1 MLNKKLGSGSGLSLN
16 DDFIKTSTYLT
27 VAFVFMTA
35 INIFAYFTIINMSEK
50 YSTLNSAAINI
61 KLKATNANL
70 MFREILGGY
79 TDKDMNVVWDIV
91 NSARKNCLSL
101 REIGESGTL
110 EGKLNVY
117 KEAMLKFYTSAEEK
131 MTPEKKKLIE
141 DFNASYDDLAGA
153 VDRIERDL
161 SLMVA
166 NKLMIFKVLYIILLL
181 NIVGLFGFIIY
192 QIKTFVSSRVEL
204 ERSLEDSKNNIT
216 TILNSINSVLIFAN
230 SDENV
235 AQWNRFAEKYFSLPA
250 DKAVGQNIW
259 ELMPFLKPYHTEYE
273 KIYQLQRSAEF
284 SKEQVNINGSERF
297 VNIKMSYAPGING
310 VVILLEDVTAQEMK
324 ERQMRQAQKMQIV
337 ENLMSGLSNDFNN
350 ALGAITGTITMMK
363 YSLENNAGSL
373 DDIRNNMEIIESS
386 AEKAVVMVQQL
397 LSIAQKHEICLGN
410 IDLNGVVQHILK
422 ICQNTADKRIDLV
435 GEIYNVK
442 AMTKADPALI
452 EQVLLNLCDNAI
464 QAMTVMKPEAEQ
476 GGTLTLSIDKI
487 YPDRAY
493 RALHPQAIGQAYWI
507 LSVSDTGV
515 GMDPDAVGKI
525 FDPFYTT
532 KSSSQA
538 TGLGLTI
545 ANDIIRQ
552 HNGFIEVE
560 TRQGIGSRFNMFLP
574 EYTVV
579 EEQATASEPEAFAE
593 DQIPDGTGLIL
604 VADDE
609 QIMRKTANSILTK
622 LGYEVVFAEDGEQT
636 VSVYREKASQIR
648 AVLLDMAMPKMSGR
662 EAYIEMKKIN
672 PDVKVLLVS
681 GFKKDKRIED
691 VLAMGVNSFIQKP
704 YSMITLAQE
713 IKKVIIS

>member
-1 MLNKKLGSGSGLSLN
+1 MLNPKLEPQGMTLK

-27 VAFVFMTA
+27 IAFVFMTA
-35 INIFAYFTIINMSEK
+35 INIYAYFTIINMSEK
-50 YSTLNSAAINI
+50 YTSLSSAAINI

-70 MFREILGGY
+70 LFREILGNY
-79 TDKDMNVVWDIV
+79 TDKDMNVVWDII

-101 REIGESGTL
+101 RDIGESGTL

-131 MTPEKKKLIE
+131 MTPEKKKMIE
-141 DFNASYDDLAGA
+141 DFNTSYSDLCVA
-153 VDRIERDL
+153 VDRIEKDL
-161 SLMVA
+161 AGMVEG
-166 NKLMIFKVLYIILLL
+166 KLLVFKILYGILLL
-181 NIVGLFGFIIY
+181 NIVGLFGFIIW
-192 QIKTFVSSRVEL
+192 QIKVFVDGRTAL
-204 ERSLEDSKNNIT
+204 EKDLEDSRNNIT
-216 TILNSINSVLIFAN
+216 TILNSINSVLIFADAN
-230 SDENV
+230 ENV
-235 AQWNRFAEKYFSLPA
+235 AQWNRYAEKYFSLSA
-250 DKAVGQNIW
+250 EKAVGQNIW

-273 KIYQLQRSAEF
+273 KIYQLQRATEF
-284 SKEQVNINGSERF
+284 AKEHVSINGSDRYI
-297 VNIKMSYAPGING
+297 NIKMSYAPGING

-422 ICQNTADKRIDLV
+422 ICQNTIDKRIELV

-452 EQVLLNLCDNAI
+452 EQVLLNLCDNAV
-464 QAMTVMKPEAEQ
+464 QAMTIMKPEVEQQ

-507 LSVSDTGV
+507 ISVSDTGV
-515 GMDPDAVGKI
+515 GMEPEAVGKI

-532 KSSSQA
+532 KAAVQA

-560 TRQGIGSRFNMFLP
+560 TRQGIGSRFNIFLP
-574 EYTVV
+574 EFVTA
-579 EEQATASEPEAFAE
+579 EIQAAEEPEAMAE

-609 QIMRKTANSILTK
+609 LIMRKTANSILTK
-622 LGYEVVFAEDGEQT
+622 LGYEVVYAEDGEQT
-636 VSVYREKASQIR
+636 VSVYQEKSAQIR

-672 PDVKVLLVS
+672 PNVKVLLVS

-713 IKKVIIS
+713 MKKVINS

>member
-1 MLNKKLGSGSGLSLN
+1 MLNPKLQRHNISLN
-16 DDFIKTSTYLT
+16 DDFIKTSSLLT
-27 VAFVFMTA
+27 IAFVFMTA
-35 INIFAYFTIINMSEK
+35 INIYAYFTIIGMSDR
-50 YSTLNSAAINI
+50 YTSLNSAAINI

-70 MFREILGGY
+70 LFREIMSGY
-79 TDKDMNVVWDIV
+79 SDKDMNVVWDVI
-91 NSARKNCLSL
+91 NSARKNCLML
-101 REIGESGTL
+101 KQIGESGTI

-117 KEAMLKFYTSAEEK
+117 KEAMLKFYMSAEDK
-131 MTPEKKKLIE
+131 MTPEKKKLVD
-141 DFNASYDDLAGA
+141 DFNDSYTDLSAA
-153 VDRIERDL
+153 VERIERDL
-161 SLMVA
+161 GVMVST
-166 NKLMIFKVLYIILLL
+166 KLLVFKILYIILVI
-181 NIVGLFGFIIY
+181 NILALFGFIVY
-192 QIKTFVSSRVEL
+192 QIRRFVSGRIEMEMAL
-204 ERSLEDSKNNIT
+204 ENSKNNLT
-216 TILNSINSVLIFAN
+216 TILNSINSVLIFVNAE
-230 SDENV
+230 ENV
-235 AQWNRFAEKYFSLPA
+235 AQWNRYAEKYFSLVA
-250 DKAVGQNIW
+250 EKAVGQNVW
-259 ELMPFLKPYHTEYE
+259 ELLPFLKPYHTEYE
-273 KIYQLQRSAEF
+273 KIYQLQRSSEF
-284 SKEQVNINGSERF
+284 SKEHVNINGSERF
-297 VNIKMSYAPGING
+297 LNIKMSYAPGING
-310 VVILLEDVTAQEMK
+310 VVLLLEDVTTQEMK

-363 YSLENNAGSL
+363 YSLENNAGNF
-373 DDIRNNMEIIESS
+373 DEIRNNMEVIESS

-442 AMTKADPALI
+442 AMTKADAALV
-452 EQVLLNLCDNAI
+452 EQVLLNLCDNAL
-464 QAMTVMKPEAEQ
+464 QAMTTMKPENEQ

-507 LSVSDTGV
+507 ISVSDTGI
-515 GMDPDAVGKI
+515 GMEPDAVGKI

-532 KSSSQA
+532 KSSMQA

-560 TRQGIGSRFNMFLP
+560 TRPGIGSRFNVFLP
-574 EYTVV
+574 EFTVV
-579 EEQATASEPEAFAE
+579 EEQQSADEPEAQAE

-636 VSVYREKASQIR
+636 VSVYRENASRIK

-672 PDVKVLLVS
+672 PNVKVLLVS

-691 VLAMGVNSFIQKP
+691 VLTMGVNAFIQKP
-704 YSMITLAQE
+704 YSMIGLAQE
-713 IKKVIIS
+713 IKKVINA